1 MKYIMR
7 VAIVIKEQTQKICRY
22 EEFNYTCL
30 VNIDLNVQIQFVPL
44 DSRIL
49 MGRLKEELDS
59 FDIIICHGSLTKYEY
74 YMIKNDHNQRYYD
87 RTFYIPMFPYK
98 ITPTLNSEIDAI
110 MQDVNNNKLL
120 NSVIDF
126 TTRKICDE
134 REYRLY
140 STENNKRDIL
150 PELLLL
156 IACIEIILVYI
167 YTQLVSV

>member
-30 VNIDLNVQIQFVPL
+30 VNTDLNVQIQFIPL
-44 DSRIL
+44 DSRIV

-74 YMIKNDHNQRYYD
+74 YMIKNDHNQRYYNI
-87 RTFYIPMFPYK
+87 TFYIPTFPYK
-98 ITPTLNSEIDAI
+98 VTPTLTTEIDAI

-120 NSVIDF
+120 NSIIDS

-140 STENNKRDIL
+140 STDTDKRDIL